1 MARAV
6 SMMIGR
12 LCVRSAPRSRLA
24 SETPDSPGSIQSRI
38 TRSGSSL
45 RIAASASSTLEAR
58 TTWCPACCRLIASNS
73 WICGS
78 SSTTRMV
85 APISGAELRRV
96 GVADVG
102 ALDDVNDIFGHVL
115 RVVADALD
123 GLGDPDD
130 VERSADG
137 ARVFH
142 HVGDELAQ
150 QRLELAGE
158 AGVSPYYVPR
168 SRHVEARE
176 GVERAAQH
184 GER

>member
-1 MARAV
+1 
-6 SMMIGR
+6 MMIGR
-12 LCVRSAPRSRLA
+12 FCVRSAPRSRLA

-45 RIAASASSTLEAR
+45 RMAASASSALEAR

-123 GLGDPDD
+123 GLGDPHD
-130 VERSADG
+130 VERGADR

-150 QRLELAGE
+150 QRLEFAVDG
-158 AGVSPYYVPR
+158 GVVADDVGGCR
-168 SRHVEARE
+168 DVKARE
-176 GVERAAQH
+176 GVER
-184 GER
+184 